1 MRNSILKQTLKK
13 FIPLLSLLL
22 AISPA
27 LFAEAHKAE
36 PQKIQPSTPKV
47 GAPATP
53 QTDPVLRALQTEMNR
68 SKAKL
73 RLENSPAPYFI
84 GYRIVDIDNWEAD
97 AALGG
102 VRSESH
108 TRIRFL
114 MVQVRLGDYKQDNSS
129 PRGDGAVEIV
139 PLDSDELAIRRQ
151 VWTATDKAYKQAV
164 EALTAKQAKLKQL
177 TIDHPVD
184 DFARASAVQSLQPM
198 AELKMEREPWLAMLR
213 DASSLYKRDPK
224 VQFLQASLNF
234 SAVNRYYVN
243 SEGTVVRGGVE
254 LYRMLVGGNTQA
266 EDGMQLYRSMEITA
280 KSVRELPHPAE
291 FQARAAEIVD
301 TLKQLREA
309 PLADE
314 EYHGPVLLSADAAS
328 TVISSLVGD
337 NLLGVKPELGQN
349 ARVHGHFASSYKSRV
364 LPEFLSIVDDP
375 TLAEFDGTSLL
386 GHYAVDDEGVA
397 AQRVPVIEKGVLVSY
412 LMGRQP
418 IRDFPASN
426 GHARASLPLSWPAP
440 AMGNLVV
447 NASNPVAADE
457 LKKRLVAMCRERGL
471 DYGYYAKSLGGPRE
485 PRMLYRVWAKDGHEE
500 LVRGAL
506 FGDLDQRSMRS
517 SIVAAGN
524 DVFVDNEIQP
534 SPHSV
539 VSPSILFDD
548 LEVKRQTAD
557 KDKLPEYPS
566 PEEAAAK

>member
-1 MRNSILKQTLKK
+1 MTNSIFKRNRLLKQ

-22 AISPA
+22 AISSGV
-27 LFAEAHKAE
+27 FAEPAKT
-36 PQKIQPSTPKV
+36 QPSTPKE
-47 GAPATP
+47 GATGIA
-53 QTDPVLRALQTEMNR
+53 QTDPVLRALQTEMDR

-84 GYRIVDIDNWEAD
+84 GYRVVDIDTWEAD

-102 VRSESH
+102 VRDESR

-114 MVQVRLGDYKQDNSS
+114 MVQVRLGDYRQDNSS
-129 PRGDGAVEIV
+129 PHGDGTVELV
-139 PLDSDELAIRRQ
+139 PLDSDEHALRLQ

-184 DFARASAVQSLQPM
+184 DFAHAGAVQSLQPL
-198 AELKMEREPWLAMLR
+198 AELKLDREPWLAMLR
-213 DASSLYKRDPK
+213 DASALYKRDPN

-234 SAVNRYYVN
+234 STVNRYYVN
-243 SEGTVVRGGVE
+243 SEGTLVRGGEE
-254 LYRMLVGGNTQA
+254 LYRMLIGGNTQA
-266 EDGMQLYRSMEITA
+266 DDGMQLDRSLEITA
-280 KSVRELPHPAE
+280 KSVQELPRAAE
-291 FQARAAEIVD
+291 FQEGAAQIMSA
-301 TLKQLREA
+301 LKQLREA

-314 EYHGPVLLSADAAS
+314 DYHGPVLLSADAAS
-328 TVISSLVGD
+328 TVFSSLVGG
-337 NLLGVKPELGQN
+337 NLLGFKPELGQN
-349 ARVHGHFASSYKSRV
+349 ARVHGQFASSYKTRV
-364 LPEFLSIVDDP
+364 LPEFLSLVDDP
-375 TLAEFDGTSLL
+375 TLAELQGTSLL

-457 LKKRLVAMCRERGL
+457 LKKKLVAMCKERGL

-557 KDKLPEYPS
+557 KDKLPEYPA
-566 PEEAAAK
+566 PEDAAAK

>member
-1 MRNSILKQTLKK
+1 LKQ

-22 AISPA
+22 AISSGV
-27 LFAEAHKAE
+27 FAEPA
-36 PQKIQPSTPKV
+36 KIQPSTPKE
-47 GAPATP
+47 GAPGIA
-53 QTDPVLRALQTEMNR
+53 QADPVLRALQAEMDR

-84 GYRIVDIDNWEAD
+84 GYRVVDIDNWEAD

-129 PRGDGAVEIV
+129 PRGDGSVEIV
-139 PLDSDELAIRRQ
+139 PLDSDEHAIRRQ

-184 DFARASAVQSLQPM
+184 DFARAAAVESLQPP
-198 AELKMEREPWLAMLR
+198 AELKVEREPWLAMLR

-254 LYRMLVGGNTQA
+254 LYRMLVAGNTQA
-266 EDGMQLYRSMEITA
+266 EDGMQLDRSMEITA
-280 KSVRELPHPAE
+280 KSVRELPKPAE

-314 EYHGPVLLSADAAS
+314 EFHGPVLLSADAAS

-337 NLLGVKPELGQN
+337 NLLGFKPELGQN

-457 LKKRLVAMCRERGL
+457 LKKKLVAMCKERGL

-557 KDKLPEYPS
+557 KDKLPEYPA
-566 PEEAAAK
+566 PEDAAAK